1 MSNNRFQFE
10 GLDELREA
18 LRALPQELAGEASHI
33 IEASKNGAEADI
45 KAAYPDRT
53 GDLRD
58 HLTSSLETSGVAVVG
73 VVKNTSKLAWIFEN
87 GTQARHNALGA
98 NRGSMPAGHVF
109 IPVIIRYRRQMYEN
123 LKALLVRKGLLVSGD
138 A

>member
-1 MSNNRFQFE
+1 VSNNRFQFE